1 MKNRLY
7 RAKRLFEVQHQL
19 YRMELSKLQAQQQA
33 VWQARNAEQDALSIL
48 SKEQPSAIP
57 ARLAAKMAAAANTKV
72 RTQQAS
78 LETQMAETLDL
89 ARKESVAKQRVETER
104 VKLEKEEAKQ
114 ALEAAID
121 AFLGR
126 NRFSGKA

>member
-1 MKNRLY
+1 M
-7 RAKRLFEVQHQL
+7 QHQL

-33 VWQARNAEQDALSIL
+33 VWQARNAEQEALSIL
-48 SKEQPSAIP
+48 SEEQPSAIP
-57 ARLAAKMAAAANTKV
+57 ARLAANMAAAANTKV

-78 LETQMAETLDL
+78 LETQMAQTLDL
-89 ARKESVAKQRVETER
+89 AGKQSVAKKRVETER

-121 AFLGR
+121 AFLAR
-126 NRFSGKA
+126 NRFF